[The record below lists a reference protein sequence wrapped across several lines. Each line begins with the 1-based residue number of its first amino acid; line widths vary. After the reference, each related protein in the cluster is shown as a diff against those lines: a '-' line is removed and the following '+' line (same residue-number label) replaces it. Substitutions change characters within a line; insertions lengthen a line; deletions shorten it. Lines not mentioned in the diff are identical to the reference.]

1 MSITII
7 KPGISC
13 SIQDLGRW
21 GFQQYGVPI
30 GGAMDRDAARTA
42 NRLCENDD
50 NDAVLECALHGLEIQ
65 FNETICFS
73 LTGGGAKATIN
84 SIVVSYNRLIKV
96 IAGSTLKLHPDAYGC
111 RTYIAFA
118 GGLNIKKELGSA
130 STYVASALGGMDGRN
145 IIAGDELKI
154 NKDRKEPHLAKDFV
168 IDQNGFGV
176 SKWKAQV
183 DTLPHVNDIVEISC
197 VPGPEWEFFDE
208 TSQSSFKN
216 QTFTIA
222 AQSNRMGYRM
232 EGALLS
238 LKEKTELVSTAV
250 TRGIV
255 QVTNQGHPIILMAD
269 AQTIG
274 GYPRIARIASDDLS
288 KLAQCRPG
296 MKINFLLLLS
306 YYT

>member
-1 MSITII
+1 MSITIL
-7 KPGISC
+7 KPGIST

-21 GFQQYGVPI
+21 GFQQYGVPV

-50 NDAVLECALHGLEIQ
+50 DEAVLESTLHGLEIK
-65 FNETICFS
+65 FNETVCFALS
-73 LTGGGAKATIN
+73 GGGAKAKIN
-84 SIVVSYNRLIKV
+84 GVEVSYNRLIKV
-96 IAGSTLKLHPDAYGC
+96 IAGSTLKLLPDAYGC

-145 IIAGDELKI
+145 IIAGDEIKI
-154 NKDRKEPHLAKDFV
+154 NKDRKEPHLAKDIV
-168 IDQNGFGV
+168 IDENGFGV

-183 DTLPHVNDIVEISC
+183 DSLPHVNDVVEISC
-197 VPGPEWEFFDE
+197 VAGPEWELFDE
-208 TSQSSFKN
+208 TSHALFTN
-216 QTFTIA
+216 QIFTIA
-222 AQSNRMGYRM
+222 SQSNRMGYRM
-232 EGALLS
+232 EGTMLS
-238 LKEKTELVSTAV
+238 LNEKTELVSTAV
-250 TRGIV
+250 THGIV

-274 GYPRIARIASDDLS
+274 GYPRIARIASANLS

-296 MKINFLLLLS
+296 MKVKFSIKINL
-306 YYT
+306 

>member
-7 KPGISC
+7 KPGIST

-30 GGAMDRDAARTA
+30 GGVMDNNAARTA

-50 NDAVLECALHGLEIQ
+50 NEAVLECVLHGLELK
-65 FNETICFS
+65 FKETVCFA
-73 LTGGGAKATIN
+73 LTGGGARATIN
-84 SIVVSYNRLIKV
+84 GVDVSYNRLIKV

-118 GGLNIKKELGSA
+118 GGLNINKELGSA
-130 STYVASALGGMDGRN
+130 STYVASSLGGMHGRN
-145 IIAGDELKI
+145 IIVDDELEI
-154 NKDRKEPHLAKDFV
+154 NKKRKEASAAKDIV
-168 IDQNGFGV
+168 LDENGFGV

-183 DTLPHVNDIVEISC
+183 DPLPHVNDVVEIGC
-197 VPGPEWEFFDE
+197 VPGPEWELFDE
-208 TSQSSFKN
+208 TSQTLFTN
-216 QTFTIA
+216 QIFTIG

-232 EGALLS
+232 EGAILS

-255 QVTNQGHPIILMAD
+255 QITNQGHPIILMAD

-274 GYPRIARIASDDLS
+274 GYPRIARITSGDLS

-296 MKINFLLLLS
+296 MKLRFS
-306 YYT
+306 F

>member
-7 KPGISC
+7 KPGIST

-21 GFQQYGVPI
+21 GYQQYGAPI
-30 GGAMDRDAARTA
+30 GGAMDQESAVTS
-42 NRLCENDD
+42 NRLCSNDD
-50 NDAVLECALHGLEIQ
+50 NDAVLECLLHGLELK
-65 FNETICFS
+65 FNETICFA

-84 SIVVSYNRLIKV
+84 GVDVSYNRLIKV
-96 IAGSTLKLHPDAYGC
+96 LAGSTLKLHPDASGC

-118 GGLNIKKELGSA
+118 GGLNIKKELGST
-130 STYVASALGGMDGRN
+130 STYVASAIGGIDGRN
-145 IIAGDELKI
+145 LISGDQISI
-154 NKDRKEPHLAKDFV
+154 NEPAAATSVGSSIV
-168 IDQNGFGV
+168 IDENGFGV

-197 VPGPEWEFFDE
+197 VPGPEWEMFDE
-208 TSQSSFKN
+208 TSQTSFTN

-232 EGALLS
+232 EGATIS

-255 QVTNQGHPIILMAD
+255 QVTNEGHPIILMAD

-274 GYPRIARIASDDLS
+274 GYPRIARIASADLS

-296 MKINFLLLLS
+296 MKVKFLIKA
-306 YYT
+306 

>member
-7 KPGISC
+7 KPGISS

-50 NDAVLECALHGLEIQ
+50 DEAVLECTLHGLEIKIK
-65 FNETICFS
+65 ETVCFALS
-73 LTGGGAKATIN
+73 GGGARATIN
-84 SIVVSYNRLIKV
+84 GIDVSHNRLIKV
-96 IAGSTLKLHPDAYGC
+96 IGGSTLKLHPDAFGC

-118 GGLNIKKELGSA
+118 GGLNIKKELGST
-130 STYVASALGGMDGRN
+130 STYAASALGGMDGRN
-145 IIAGDELKI
+145 IIAGDEIKI
-154 NKDRKEPHLAKDFV
+154 NKDRKDSHSAKDIV

-183 DTLPHVNDIVEISC
+183 DSLPHVNDVVEIRF
-197 VPGPEWEFFDE
+197 VPGPEWELFDQ
-208 TSQSSFKN
+208 TSQSLFTN
-216 QTFTIA
+216 QTFFIG

-232 EGALLS
+232 EGAMLS

-274 GYPRIARIASDDLS
+274 GYPRIARIISADLS

-296 MKINFLLLLS
+296 MKLKFS
-306 YYT
+306 F

>member
-7 KPGISC
+7 KPGIST

-30 GGAMDRDAARTA
+30 GGTMDREAARTA

-50 NDAVLECALHGLEIQ
+50 DEAVLECALHGLEIN
-65 FNETICFS
+65 FNETVCFALS
-73 LTGGGAKATIN
+73 GGGARATLN
-84 SIVVSYNRLIKV
+84 GVDVSYNRLIKV
-96 IAGSTLKLHPDAYGC
+96 IAGSTLKLHPDAFGC
-111 RTYIAFA
+111 RSYIAFA

-130 STYVASALGGMDGRN
+130 STYAASALGGMDGRN
-145 IIAGDELKI
+145 IIAGDEIKI
-154 NKDRKEPHLAKDFV
+154 NKDRKDSHSAKDIV

-183 DTLPHVNDIVEISC
+183 DSLPHVNDVVEIRF
-197 VPGPEWEFFDE
+197 VPGPEWELFDQ
-208 TSQSSFKN
+208 TSQSLFTN
-216 QTFTIA
+216 QTFFIG

-232 EGALLS
+232 EGAMLS

-274 GYPRIARIASDDLS
+274 GYPRIARIISADLS

-296 MKINFLLLLS
+296 MKLKFS
-306 YYT
+306 F

>member
-7 KPGISC
+7 KPGIST

-42 NRLCENDD
+42 NRLCEN
-50 NDAVLECALHGLEIQ
+50 NDEEVVLECALHGLEIK
-65 FNETICFS
+65 FNETVCFA

-84 SIVVSYNRLIKV
+84 GVDVSYNRLIKV
-96 IAGSTLKLHPDAYGC
+96 ITGSILKLHPDALGC
-111 RTYIAFA
+111 RTYIAFS

-130 STYVASALGGMDGRN
+130 STYVASALGGMHGRN

-154 NKDRKEPHLAKDFV
+154 NKDKKEPNAAKDIV
-168 IDQNGFGV
+168 IGENGFGV

-183 DTLPHVNDIVEISC
+183 DPLPHVNDVVEISC
-197 VPGPEWEFFDE
+197 VPGPEWELFDE
-208 TSQSSFKN
+208 TSQALFTN
-216 QTFTIA
+216 QIFTIG

-232 EGALLS
+232 EGVTLS

-274 GYPRIARIASDDLS
+274 GYPRIARIASTNLS

-296 MKINFLLLLS
+296 MKILFS
-306 YYT
+306 

>member
-7 KPGISC
+7 KPGIST

-21 GFQQYGVPI
+21 RFQQYGVPI
-30 GGAMDRDAARTA
+30 GGAMDINAAKTA

-50 NDAVLECALHGLEIQ
+50 GEAVLESTLHGLELK
-65 FNETICFS
+65 FNETVCFA
-73 LTGGGAKATIN
+73 LTGGGSRATIN
-84 SIVVSYNRLIKV
+84 GIDVAYNRLIKV
-96 IAGSTLKLHPDAYGC
+96 IAGSTLKLHPDAFGC

-118 GGLNIKKELGSA
+118 GGLNIKKELGST

-145 IIAGDELKI
+145 IIAGDEIKI
-154 NKDRKEPHLAKDFV
+154 NKDRKEPHATKDIV
-168 IDQNGFGV
+168 IDENGFGV

-183 DTLPHVNDIVEISC
+183 DLLPHVNDAVEISC
-197 VPGPEWEFFDE
+197 VPGPEWELFDE
-208 TSQSSFKN
+208 TSQSLFTN

-222 AQSNRMGYRM
+222 AQSNRMGYRI
-232 EGALLS
+232 EGATLS

-250 TRGIV
+250 THGIV

-274 GYPRIARIASDDLS
+274 GYPRIARIASADLS

-296 MKINFLLLLS
+296 MKLKFS
-306 YYT
+306 F

>member
-7 KPGISC
+7 KPGIST

-30 GGAMDRDAARTA
+30 GGAMDRHAAKTA

-50 NDAVLECALHGLEIQ
+50 EEAVLECTLHGVEIK
-65 FNETICFS
+65 FNETVCFA
-73 LTGGGAKATIN
+73 LTGGGAQATIN
-84 SIVVSYNRLIKV
+84 SVDVAYNRLIKV

-145 IIAGDELKI
+145 IIAGDEIKI
-154 NKDRKEPHLAKDFV
+154 NNNRKEPHAAKDIV
-168 IDQNGFGV
+168 IDENGFGV

-183 DTLPHVNDIVEISC
+183 DTLPHVNEIVEIRF
-197 VPGPEWEFFDE
+197 VPGPEWELFDV
-208 TSQSSFKN
+208 TSHALFTN
-216 QTFTIA
+216 QIFTIG

-232 EGALLS
+232 EGATLL

-274 GYPRIARIASDDLS
+274 GYPRIARIASTDLS

-296 MKINFLLLLS
+296 MKVNFIIKA
-306 YYT
+306 

>member
-7 KPGISC
+7 KPGIST

-30 GGAMDRDAARTA
+30 GGAMDINAAKTA

-50 NDAVLECALHGLEIQ
+50 EEAVLECALHGLEIN
-65 FNETICFS
+65 FKETVCFA
-73 LTGGGAKATIN
+73 LTGGGARATLN
-84 SIVVSYNRLIKV
+84 GVDVAYNRLIKV

-118 GGLNIKKELGSA
+118 GGLNTKKELGST
-130 STYVASALGGMDGRN
+130 STYVASELGGIDGRN

-154 NKDRKEPHLAKDFV
+154 NKDRKDSHAAKDIV
-168 IDQNGFGV
+168 INQNGFGV

-183 DTLPHVNDIVEISC
+183 DTLPHVNEIVEIRF
-197 VPGPEWEFFDE
+197 VPGPDWELFDE
-208 TSQSSFKN
+208 TSQSSFTN

-232 EGALLS
+232 EGATLS

-274 GYPRIARIASDDLS
+274 GYPRIARITSHDLS

-296 MKINFLLLLS
+296 MKVNFIIKA
-306 YYT
+306 

>member
-7 KPGISC
+7 KPGIST

-30 GGAMDRDAARTA
+30 GGAMDNNAARTA

-50 NDAVLECALHGLEIQ
+50 EEAVLECALHGVEIK
-65 FNETICFS
+65 FNKTVCFALS
-73 LTGGGAKATIN
+73 GGGARATLN
-84 SIVVSYNRLIKV
+84 GVDVSYNRLIKV
-96 IAGSTLKLHPDAYGC
+96 IAGSTLKLHPDAFGC

-145 IIAGDELKI
+145 IIAGDEIKI
-154 NKDRKEPHLAKDFV
+154 NKDRKEPHAAKDIV

-183 DTLPHVNDIVEISC
+183 YTLPHVNDIVEISC
-197 VPGPEWEFFDE
+197 VPGPEWELFDE
-208 TSQSSFKN
+208 TSQSSFTN

-296 MKINFLLLLS
+296 MKMLFS
-306 YYT
+306 YR

>member
-1 MSITII
+1 MSITIL
-7 KPGISC
+7 KPGIST

-50 NDAVLECALHGLEIQ
+50 DEAVLESTLHGVEIK
-65 FNETICFS
+65 FNETVCFALS
-73 LTGGGAKATIN
+73 GGGAKAKIN
-84 SIVVSYNRLIKV
+84 GVEVSYNRLIKV
-96 IAGSTLKLHPDAYGC
+96 IAGSTLKLHPDALGC

-183 DTLPHVNDIVEISC
+183 DLLPHVNDVVEISC
-197 VPGPEWEFFDE
+197 VPGPEWELFDE
-208 TSQSSFKN
+208 TSQALFTN
-216 QTFTIA
+216 QIFTIA
-222 AQSNRMGYRM
+222 SQSNRMGYRM
-232 EGALLS
+232 EGATLS

-274 GYPRIARIASDDLS
+274 GYPRIARIASADLS
-288 KLAQCRPG
+288 LLAQCRPG
-296 MKINFLLLLS
+296 MKVKFSIKINL
-306 YYT
+306 

>member
-1 MSITII
+1 MSITIL
-7 KPGISC
+7 KPGIST

-50 NDAVLECALHGLEIQ
+50 DEAVLESTLHGVEIK
-65 FNETICFS
+65 FNETVCFALS
-73 LTGGGAKATIN
+73 GGGAKAKIN
-84 SIVVSYNRLIKV
+84 GVDVSYNRLIKV

-118 GGLNIKKELGSA
+118 GGLNIKKELGST

-145 IIAGDELKI
+145 IIAGDEIKI
-154 NKDRKEPHLAKDFV
+154 NKDRKEPNAAKDIV
-168 IDQNGFGV
+168 IDENGFGV

-183 DTLPHVNDIVEISC
+183 NPLPHVNDVVEISC
-197 VPGPEWEFFDE
+197 VAGPEWELFDE
-208 TSQSSFKN
+208 TSQALFTN
-216 QTFTIA
+216 QIFTIA
-222 AQSNRMGYRM
+222 SQSNRMGYRM
-232 EGALLS
+232 EGATLS
-238 LKEKTELVSTAV
+238 LKEKIELVSTAV

-274 GYPRIARIASDDLS
+274 GYPRIARIASADLS
-288 KLAQCRPG
+288 LLAQCRPG
-296 MKINFLLLLS
+296 MKVKFHFINK
-306 YYT
+306 

>member
-7 KPGISC
+7 KPGIST

-30 GGAMDRDAARTA
+30 GGAMDREAARTA

-50 NDAVLECALHGLEIQ
+50 EEAVLECALHGVEIK
-65 FNETICFS
+65 FNETVCFALS
-73 LTGGGAKATIN
+73 GGGARATLN
-84 SIVVSYNRLIKV
+84 GVDVAYNRLIKV
-96 IAGSTLKLHPDAYGC
+96 IAGSTLKLHPDAFGC
-111 RTYIAFA
+111 RSYIAFA
-118 GGLNIKKELGSA
+118 GGLHIKKELGSA
-130 STYVASALGGMDGRN
+130 STYVASALGGINGRN
-145 IIAGDELKI
+145 IIAGDEIKI
-154 NKDRKEPHLAKDFV
+154 NKDRKEPHAAKDIV

-183 DTLPHVNDIVEISC
+183 YTLPHVNDIVEISC
-197 VPGPEWEFFDE
+197 VPGPEWELFDE
-208 TSQSSFKN
+208 TSQSSFTN

-232 EGALLS
+232 EGATLS

-274 GYPRIARIASDDLS
+274 GYPRIARISSDDLS

-296 MKINFLLLLS
+296 MKVNFIIKA
-306 YYT
+306 

>member
-7 KPGISC
+7 KPGIST

-30 GGAMDRDAARTA
+30 GGVMDRDAAKTA

-50 NDAVLECALHGLEIQ
+50 DEAVLECALHGLEIQ
-65 FNETICFS
+65 FKTTVCFA
-73 LTGGGAKATIN
+73 LTGGGARATLN
-84 SIVVSYNRLIKV
+84 GVDVGYNRLIKV

-118 GGLNIKKELGSA
+118 GGMNIKKELGSA
-130 STYVASALGGMDGRN
+130 STYVASALGGIDGRN

-154 NKDRKEPHLAKDFV
+154 NKDNKNPHAAKDIV

-183 DTLPHVNDIVEISC
+183 DPLPHVNEVVEISS
-197 VPGPEWEFFDE
+197 VPGPEWEMFDE
-208 TSQSSFKN
+208 TSQVLFTN
-216 QTFTIA
+216 QTFTIG

-232 EGALLS
+232 EGATLS

-274 GYPRIARIASDDLS
+274 GYPRIARIASADLS

-296 MKINFLLLLS
+296 MKLKLFFKI
-306 YYT
+306 

>member
-7 KPGISC
+7 KPGIST

-50 NDAVLECALHGLEIQ
+50 DEAVLECTLHGLEIKI
-65 FNETICFS
+65 NETVCFS
-73 LTGGGAKATIN
+73 LTGGGARATIN
-84 SIVVSYNRLIKV
+84 GIDVSYNRLIKV
-96 IAGSTLKLHPDAYGC
+96 IAGSTLKLHPDAFGC

-118 GGLNIKKELGSA
+118 GGLNIKKELGST
-130 STYVASALGGMDGRN
+130 STYVASALGGMHGRN
-145 IIAGDELKI
+145 INVDDELEIK
-154 NKDRKEPHLAKDFV
+154 KEGKEASAAKDIV
-168 IDQNGFGV
+168 IDENGFGV

-183 DTLPHVNDIVEISC
+183 DPLPHVNDVVEIRF
-197 VPGPEWEFFDE
+197 VPGPEWELFDE
-208 TSQSSFKN
+208 TSQALFTN
-216 QTFTIA
+216 QIFTIA

-232 EGALLS
+232 EGATLS

-274 GYPRIARIASDDLS
+274 GYPRIARIASADLS

-296 MKINFLLLLS
+296 MKMRLIF
-306 YYT
+306 